1 MGRSTGRKRLWRLLG
16 AVLLLGL
23 AAMFSGGCDGGVKVT
38 VAEEKEDPP
47 ETTPETPTEPQ
58 DPQDITTTPVDQAE
72 LEPPELSATRYL
84 VSHPPPTPRAADW
97 KVTEISATNG
107 GEGIVITAEVSSQQS
122 PLAGLSQVEQA
133 WAFYR
138 DQEGNYRRSEITD
151 YTQVADHN
159 NGGYTLK
166 IAGLSDQP
174 WWGDEISWLVQL
186 RNPAIQWPQAL
197 IVAHDTADGQPVKD
211 LVTDQGCINCH
222 GQRVFI
228 DARGKYRSV
237 AVTSEGAPLAM
248 SQDHH
253 FAAIGVEACVICHG
267 NGDELTAFIHGI
279 HNSSR
284 VNQDIGGGLEV
295 SAGRHYS
302 VRYPGDLKV
311 CSACHQSQASLE
323 HIRTQPIEHDFCAG
337 CHGATHAAGATG
349 QYSMDW
355 HSYPWRDTETWQA
368 EDLEKLHAVTLDE
381 WDLDPQEYPCTVCHN
396 GSLAARYVEQFHP
409 GNAPELQRTEQLALA
424 LEISK
429 VEAAGPGSQVKIH
442 WRAFNRDNDE
452 NYNLCHTGADLP
464 VFFDHFTVRL
474 SSLQAD
480 DPVNHI
486 GGSTTAPGQ
495 PAPGLLLGPDNTV
508 CNGDGSAVTTLQQTA
523 PASYRAMLSFDG
535 RPRLND
541 QPLRL
546 PMPTYVFR
554 VENGAE
560 EPRRQPVETEK
571 CLACHRGALYR
582 HDNAGGGRSDNAEL
596 CITCHNPAATDQ
608 HHRREHYEITANQAY
623 DRKGAESISF
633 AWMMHAIHGAGANN
647 AFYAIYRPG
656 TITAYGGPTT
666 APPGWQLDE
675 EGRARSSYLGQH
687 GEAEEVRHTLKKV
700 NYPRPLTECQACHSQ
715 PEVALPDPGVALA
728 MSMDSG
734 VSMGNHNDD
743 TLIGPATA
751 ACMSCHHGD
760 TTISKALLKHAY
772 TNSWSPQ
779 IFARGKR
786 SLLEG
791 EAMETCLI
799 CHGKPA
805 L

>member
-1 MGRSTGRKRLWRLLG
+1 MNPYRPLKSLLIV
-16 AVLLLGL
+16 ALLALML
-23 AAMFSGGCDGGVKVT
+23 ILPGCNREVEIT
-38 VAEEKEDPP
+38 VPPDPP
-47 ETTPETPTEPQ
+47 GVDEQLPEPEP
-58 DPQDITTTPVDQAE
+58 DPTPVDEAE

-97 KVTEISATNG
+97 KVTEITATNG
-107 GEGIVITAEVSSQQS
+107 GEGVVITAEVSSQQS

-138 DQEGNYRRSEITD
+138 DQDGDYQRREITD

-159 NGGYTLK
+159 DGDYTLT
-166 IAGLSDQP
+166 IAGLSDRP
-174 WWGDEISWLVQL
+174 WWGEEISWLVQL

-228 DARGKYRSV
+228 DARGTYRSV
-237 AVTSEGAPLAM
+237 AVTPEGDSLAM
-248 SQDHH
+248 TQDHH

-267 NGDELTAFIHGI
+267 DGDELTAFVHGI
-279 HNSSR
+279 HNSSQ
-284 VNQDIGGGLEV
+284 VNRNTGGGLEV
-295 SAGRHYS
+295 SAERFYS

-311 CSACHQSQASLE
+311 CSACHQSQASLQYL
-323 HIRTQPIEHDFCAG
+323 RAQPVEHDFCAS
-337 CHGATHAAGATG
+337 CHGATHAAGSTG
-349 QYSMDW
+349 QYTMDW
-355 HSYPWRDTETWQA
+355 PSYNPA
-368 EDLEKLHAVTLDE
+368 ASSLHGPGDE
-381 WDLDPQEYPCTVCHN
+381 NCIECHN
-396 GSLAARYVEQFHP
+396 GVDFFAFTGDVHP
-409 GNAPELQRTEQLALA
+409 GNTPELQRAEQLALA

-429 VEAAGPGSQVKIH
+429 VEAAGPGSQIKIH
-442 WRAFNRDNDE
+442 WRAFNHDNDE

-495 PAPGLLLGPDNTV
+495 PAPGLLPGPDNTV

-715 PEVALPDPGVALA
+715 PEVALPDPGAALA
-728 MSMDSG
+728 MSIDSG

-751 ACMSCHHGD
+751 ACMSCHRGD
-760 TTISKALLKHAY
+760 TATASKVLLNHAY
-772 TNSWSPQ
+772 LNSWPPQ

-791 EAMETCLI
+791 KELEACLA
-799 CHGKPA
+799 CHGRPA
-805 L
+805 Y